1 MVWQEAKA
9 KQNRTQDGFSLLEVM
24 IAILVLLT
32 GVVGLGAMLGTSL
45 NYMNM
50 SQVGYLAQQ
59 KAAEAVESIFTAR
72 DLGSATWSSIC
83 NVGSNV
89 CCAGASPCNTGIFL
103 TGANPLCQPGT
114 DGIVDTADDFEA
126 PGVCNTDD
134 AMMLPSGATGTFGGV
149 GVIPVR
155 VSLSRWNFKRTIT
168 ISTVLNASGD
178 VIDNLR
184 QIAVTVTYNS
194 GKLPG
199 SYTLTTDIS
208 NTL

>member
-1 MVWQEAKA
+1 MTLREHKG
-9 KQNRTQDGFSLLEVM
+9 TQAGFTLLEVM
-24 IAILVLLT
+24 IAILVLMT
-32 GVVGLGAMLGTSL
+32 GVVGLAAMLATSL
-45 NYMNM
+45 TYMNM
-50 SQVGYLAQQ
+50 SQVDYLAQQ

-83 NVGSNV
+83 NVGSNI

-114 DGIVDTADDFEA
+114 DGIVDTADDYSA

-134 AMMLPSGATGTFGGV
+134 AMLLPSSGTGTYGGV
-149 GVIPVR
+149 GVTPVR
-155 VSLSRWNFKRTIT
+155 VSLSRWNFQRTIT
-168 ISTVLNASGD
+168 ISTVLNAAGN

-184 QIAVTVTYNS
+184 QITVTITYNS
-194 GKLPG
+194 GKFPR